1 MDQETIL
8 EVEGLTVEYFT
19 KSMSTVAVNNISF
32 DLKQGQILGI
42 VGESGSGKSTVAYSI
57 IQILNKRYTR
67 INQGRIIFKDK
78 DIVKLTS
85 QQLEKVRGKEISMI
99 FQSPTS
105 SLDPVYTIGDQI
117 SEMILLHQ
125 QISKKEAKL
134 KSIELLKKVGIED
147 AEKRINQYPHEFS
160 GGMQQRVLIAI
171 AIACNPKILIADEPT
186 TALDVITQNQILKL
200 LFDLSQEFNISI
212 IFITHDMG
220 VVAQFCDQIIVMK
233 NGEIVEKGDSLQIFE
248 SPQKDYTKKLL
259 AAIPKI
265 HENQE
270 WLLSI

>member
-1 MDQETIL
+1 MNQETIL

-19 KSMSTVAVNNISF
+19 RNKSTVAVNNISF
-32 DLKQGQILGI
+32 HLKKGQILGI

-57 IQILNKRYTR
+57 IQLLNKRYTR
-67 INQGRIIFKDK
+67 IKEGKIIYKNM
-78 DIVKLTS
+78 DIVTFSPK
-85 QQLEKVRGKEISMI
+85 QLEKVRGNEISMI

-117 SEMILLHQ
+117 SEMILLHES
-125 QISKKEAKL
+125 ISKKEAKI

-171 AIACNPKILIADEPT
+171 AIACNPEILIADEPT

-220 VVAQFCDQIIVMK
+220 VVAQFCDRIIVMK
-233 NGEIVEKGDSLQIFE
+233 NGEIVEQGDSLQIFE
-248 SPQKDYTKKLL
+248 SPQEDYTRKLL